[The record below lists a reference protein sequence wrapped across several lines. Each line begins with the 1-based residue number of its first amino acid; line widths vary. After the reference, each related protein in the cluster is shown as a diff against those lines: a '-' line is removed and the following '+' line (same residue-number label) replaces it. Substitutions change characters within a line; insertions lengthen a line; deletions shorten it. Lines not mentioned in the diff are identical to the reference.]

1 MKVDASS
8 AGDMPAFAGFRRSMG
23 AFEQVFCTFLRPPP
37 RNSLGSGR
45 GVAVGFPPIELGFR
59 NEESPE
65 RSILSELPSLREN
78 MCPAVRT
85 IKWIRK

>member
-23 AFEQVFCTFLRPPP
+23 EVFCSFLRPLP

-45 GVAVGFPPIELGFR
+45 GVAVGFPPSNWDLETR
-59 NEESPE
+59 NRPKDQYFPSCPVCARICARRFE
-65 RSILSELPSLREN
+65 R
-78 MCPAVRT
+78 
-85 IKWIRK
+85 

>member
-45 GVAVGFPPIELGFR
+45 GVAVGFPPIELGF
-59 NEESPE
+59 
-65 RSILSELPSLREN
+65 
-78 MCPAVRT
+78 
-85 IKWIRK
+85 